1 MQAASV
7 PQKLQAS
14 LLWYMEKEE
23 QANISKEPVQKGHG
37 TVTLLFMYSKLEE
50 QCFIAFPNTE
60 RIFEEKLFL
69 TNFEVLGNI
78 S

>member
-14 LLWYMEKEE
+14 LLWYMEKEK

-37 TVTLLFMYSKLEE
+37 TVALLFMWYSKCEE
-50 QCFIAFPNTE
+50 QCFKEFLNTE
-60 RIFEEKLFL
+60 RIFE
-69 TNFEVLGNI
+69 
-78 S
+78 

>member
-23 QANISKEPVQKGHG
+23 QANISKEPIQKGHG
-37 TVTLLFMYSKLEE
+37 KVTLLFMWYSKPEE
-50 QCFIAFPNTE
+50 QCFIAVPNTE
-60 RIFEEKLFL
+60 RIFEEK
-69 TNFEVLGNI
+69 
-78 S
+78 